1 MNDRVLSESWCVSN
15 EEVIFPVSGYRLLAQ
30 LTVYSAV
37 LAFLLRLLILPE
49 PNLAFRAAYNLGVA
63 KSAAIW
69 VGWRSTFSA

>member
-1 MNDRVLSESWCVSN
+1 
-15 EEVIFPVSGYRLLAQ
+15 
-30 LTVYSAV
+30 
-37 LAFLLRLLILPE
+37 LLILPE